1 MSLAERY
8 ISLKGKTEEFVTTIK
23 NSDFLSQKKDIPLSY
38 AYPCNNY
45 ISSILSNVLVRK
57 SLQAFTD
64 KYCTEQ
70 IENIK
75 SSSLL
80 VTKNNYPRCYDVL
93 QSCYKSLNIE
103 DFPEVYITNR
113 LRGINALS
121 VGTDSSS
128 IILVSCKAVISL
140 SEGELKFMIGHE
152 LGHIIQK
159 NLECHT
165 AKGLLD
171 NLNNKS
177 EILGPI
183 VSDMIEV
190 PLNQWCRANE
200 YTADRAGYLCCKNM
214 ESVYSLFSKIGNDN
228 TKTVYSNYMEIY
240 REHPYIKDRID
251 RINEFK
257 DSIN

>member
-1 MSLAERY
+1 MSLVERY
-8 ISLKGKTEEFVTTIK
+8 IMLKGRTEEFIKTVK
-23 NSDFLSQKKDIPLSY
+23 NSDFLSKKKDTPLSY
-38 AYPCNNY
+38 AYPCDNY
-45 ISSILSNVLVRK
+45 ISSILSNVLVCK
-57 SLQAFTD
+57 SLQTFTE

-80 VTKNNYPRCYDVL
+80 VTKNNCPRCYDAL

-103 DFPEVYITNR
+103 EFPEVYITNR

-121 VGTDSSS
+121 VGTDSSP
-128 IILVSCKAVISL
+128 IILISRKAVMCL
-140 SEGELKFMIGHE
+140 SEGELKFVIGHE
-152 LGHIIQK
+152 LGHVIQK

-165 AKGLLD
+165 VKGLLD

-177 EILGPI
+177 EILGTI

-214 ESVYSLFSKIGNDN
+214 DSIYSLFSKIGNDN

-251 RINEFK
+251 KINEFK
-257 DSIN
+257 SR